1 MERRGR
7 RQLDIA
13 LLAQFARK
21 RCQQCF
27 ALFDATS
34 WQMPSGNIG
43 VLDQEDATVRVQNQA
58 ADAEGK
64 PSRKSPISVEKR
76 ANKRLQPATDETQR
90 HTAIRLRSGLASP
103 IRMALK

>member
-13 LLAQFARK
+13 LLAQFARQ
-21 RCQQCF
+21 RRQQCL
-27 ALFDATS
+27 ALFDAAS
-34 WQMPSGNIG
+34 RKMPAGNIG
-43 VLDQEDATVRVQNQA
+43 VLDQENPA
-58 ADAEGK
+58 ADAD
-64 PSRKSPISVEKR
+64 RKATRKTPISVEKR